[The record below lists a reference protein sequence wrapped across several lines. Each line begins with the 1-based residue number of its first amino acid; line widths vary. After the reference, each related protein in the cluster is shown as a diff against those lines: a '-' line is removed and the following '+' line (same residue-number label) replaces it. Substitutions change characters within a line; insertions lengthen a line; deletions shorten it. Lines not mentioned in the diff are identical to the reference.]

1 VAAHPDLKLL
11 FATRA
16 LRMFAYGVGSVVLVL
31 HLAAAGEGEARIGLL
46 LSLTLLGDVAVS
58 LAVTTRADRVG
69 RRRMLAL
76 GGALVAAT
84 GAAFATTTAFPLL
97 AAAATVGVLSP
108 SGNEVGPFL
117 PIEQAAIAQALAPER
132 RTATFAWYQLTGAL
146 ATAAGALAGGTCAE
160 ALQRAGVVPLRSYQL
175 LFAGYA
181 AAGIALALLPLG
193 LSAAVE
199 AGHLE
204 VPRPGALGLHA
215 SRGVVLRLSALFS
228 LDAFAGGFVVQSFVA
243 WWFHRRFGA
252 GPALLGAI
260 FFGANVLAGLSALSA
275 AAIARRYGLV
285 RTMVFTHLPSN
296 LLLAA
301 VPLAPTLPIAIA
313 ILLARFSIS
322 QMDVPTRQSYTMA
335 VVRPDERAAAAG
347 LTGIARTVGAAL
359 APLAAG
365 PLYASAALSGVPF
378 LVAGGLKVLYDLAL
392 WRGFRHLPAEH
403 ERRARSAP

>member
-1 VAAHPDLKLL
+1 MAAPPDLPLL
-11 FATRA
+11 FAARA
-16 LRMFAYGVGSVVLVL
+16 LRLFAYGVASVVLVL

-46 LSLTLLGDVAVS
+46 LTLTLLGDVAVS
-58 LAVTTRADRVG
+58 LAVTTRADRAG

-97 AAAATVGVLSP
+97 ALAATVGVLSP

-117 PIEQAAIAQALAPER
+117 PIEQAAIAQALPPEQ

-146 ATAAGALAGGTCAE
+146 ATAAGALAGGAGAE
-160 ALQRAGVVPLRSYQL
+160 ALQRAGVAPLRSYQL

-181 AAGIALALLPLG
+181 AVGVALALLPLG

-199 AGHLE
+199 AAPI
-204 VPRPGALGLHA
+204 VTPRLGALGLHA
-215 SRGVVLRLSALFS
+215 SRRVVFRLSALFS

-252 GPALLGAI
+252 GPAVLGGI
-260 FFGANVLAGLSALSA
+260 FFGANVLAGISALSA
-275 AAIARRYGLV
+275 AAIARRFGLV
-285 RTMVFTHLPSN
+285 ATMVFTHLPSN

-301 VPLAPTLPIAIA
+301 VPLAPTLPVAVA

-335 VVRPDERAAAAG
+335 VVRSDERAAAAG
-347 LTGIARTVGAAL
+347 LTGIARTVGAAV

-378 LVAGGLKVLYDLAL
+378 LVAGGLKVLYDLLL